1 MLTLT
6 TDYRIGGAPRRCLV
20 DLGRALMNVPD
31 AIRKCVAF
39 LQLQSGTGRH
49 FAGTVFFD
57 LVEEA
62 GEQFV

>member
-1 MLTLT
+1 
-6 TDYRIGGAPRRCLV
+6 
-20 DLGRALMNVPD
+20 MNVPD